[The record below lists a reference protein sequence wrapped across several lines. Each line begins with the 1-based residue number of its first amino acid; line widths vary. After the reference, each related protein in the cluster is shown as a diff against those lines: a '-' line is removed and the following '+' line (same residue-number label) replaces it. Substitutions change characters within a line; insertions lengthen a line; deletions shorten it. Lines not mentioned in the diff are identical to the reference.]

1 MATMTVAVYRTHEC
15 SGANDPLPFLLFVV
29 VDMVIAHPGSSMTT
43 TTANGLATSAAEHS
57 WSGTEIPRRFVVVW
71 VLGKVV
77 GLGQY
82 AKYIYSNKNN
92 RKSKGTKSTM
102 HKVGKS
108 FKQQKPQKNK
118 KNKTKKTTRIQAPTA
133 VLSCSALKIKKT

>member
-57 WSGTEIPRRFVVVW
+57 WSGTEIPRRFVVV
-71 VLGKVV
+71 VVVVKVF
-77 GLGQY
+77 GIEPS
-82 AKYIYSNKNN
+82 ANN
-92 RKSKGTKSTM
+92 II
-102 HKVGKS
+102 
-108 FKQQKPQKNK
+108 
-118 KNKTKKTTRIQAPTA
+118 KTKTTTTNKTTRESLGTTAPTPNVYGA
-133 VLSCSALKIKKT
+133 PASMAAGLLP